1 MKTENELIEIK
12 TALSKQHKP
21 IYTLVVPINDDETEF
36 ATIYLKKADRMIMS
50 MLNKLIEGGDMYK
63 AVEAYLKATYIGGDE
78 LTLITTND
86 DALMACESSI
96 AEMIQRKQATL
107 KKN

>member
-1 MKTENELIEIK
+1 MKTKEELTEIK
-12 TALSKQHKP
+12 SALSNQYKT
-21 IYTLVVPINDDETEF
+21 IFTLEVPINDDETEF

-50 MLNKLIEGGDMYK
+50 MLTKLINGGDMYK

-86 DALMACESSI
+86 DALMACESAI
-96 AEMIQRKQATL
+96 VQMIERKQATL